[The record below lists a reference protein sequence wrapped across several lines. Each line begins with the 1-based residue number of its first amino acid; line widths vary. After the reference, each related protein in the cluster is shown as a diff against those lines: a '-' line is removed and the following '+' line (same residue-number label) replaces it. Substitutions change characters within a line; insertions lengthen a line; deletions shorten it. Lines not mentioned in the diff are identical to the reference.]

1 MKVNYIQL
9 LHDYNIPYQTSGH
22 KHCRK
27 GWANMPC
34 PFCSGNPGLH
44 LGLNIKYSYWYCWR
58 CGHKKADAVIAKLLN
73 VSINQARDIIKK
85 YATIVTFDNI
95 VEKET
100 ENKEPFKLPT
110 NLLPLDKEHSPYHVK
125 YLLKR
130 NFDPNKLVKEWS
142 LQATGPTSM
151 LNELK
156 FSNRIFIPIYWN
168 GELVSYQAR
177 SINPKNEMRY
187 LFCPK
192 SMELINPKD
201 ILYGNP
207 EYWSDIG
214 ICVEGVTDVWR
225 LGPCAFAT
233 FGVNYSRKQLKL
245 MTMLFKKI
253 YVLYDDDKAGLEA
266 GYKLVNE
273 LNTYGVETERIHI
286 GGGDPADLSQE
297 EADKLVKNLLEN
309 NT

>member
-1 MKVNYIQL
+1 MRVNFIQL
-9 LHDYNIPYQTSGH
+9 LHDYNIPYQTNGH
-22 KHCRK
+22 KHCRP

-34 PFCSGNPGLH
+34 PFCTGNPGLH

-58 CGHKKADAVIAKLLN
+58 CGYKKADAVIAKLLN
-73 VSINQARDIIKK
+73 ISIKQARDIIKK
-85 YATIVTFDNI
+85 YTTSILLDEVIT
-95 VEKET
+95 KE
-100 ENKEPFKLPT
+100 EEDKEPFKLPT
-110 NLLPLDKEHSPYHVK
+110 DLHPLTLEHSPYHYK
-125 YLLKR
+125 YLVKR
-130 NFDPNKLVKEWS
+130 NFDPGKLVKEWG
-142 LQATGPTSM
+142 LQAAGPTSM

-168 GELVSYQAR
+168 GELVSYQGR
-177 SINPKNEMRY
+177 SINPKNEIRY

-192 SMELINPKD
+192 SMEIINPKD

-266 GYKLVNE
+266 GEKLVSE
-273 LNTYGVETERIHI
+273 LNMYGLEAERVHI
-286 GGGDPADLSQE
+286 GGDDPADLSQR
-297 EADKLVKNLLEN
+297 EADELVKSLLKN
-309 NT
+309 